1 MLRSIWGA
9 ALVAAGVCCA
19 VDGWAA
25 TPAAASA
32 SYVLPAAAID
42 DGARLD
48 AAMPSLAR
56 QLLADYR
63 DDDRSRD
70 LNQRFRLQ
78 LVAGDY
84 AAAERSLET
93 LSATVTQGPVPVRPN
108 LAQYRVYAR
117 AKALQTQQG
126 LDFNR
131 ALSRAFAELVTTMDD
146 RSAGVAMRVLNI
158 ETSDLPQQQRALAA
172 ALAPLRTRT
181 ALDRDAA
188 LALVRS
194 YQIERSYAALAPR
207 LPALTAA
214 DDARRYAIQR
224 DVAVTTPDGA
234 TVCATIV
241 RQRNAPERLPT
252 LLNFTIY
259 ADSVTTLNEARR
271 SASNGYVGV
280 TGTSRG
286 KGCSTAAAVPYEHDG
301 DDAAALIDWI
311 AAQPWSDGRVG
322 MYGGSYEGFT
332 QWATAKRR
340 PKALKALMPSVT
352 GAPGLDVPMEG
363 GIFYGFQYY
372 WPFYVTNNRRL
383 DNDAMEDDARWQ
395 RMYQQWYVSGRPY
408 RELPQIDGMPNPF
421 YLRWLSH
428 PDYDAYWQ
436 AMIPYRDE
444 FAALDL
450 PVLTTTGY
458 YDGAQI
464 GALYYLRE
472 HYRYR
477 PQAEHYLVIGPYNHI
492 SGQRGTVATGDSLRG
507 YKLDPQAQ
515 LDIGELRY
523 QWFDYVFK
531 GAPKPA
537 LLADRINYQV
547 MGADR
552 WKHAPS
558 LAAMAQRRQRFYFG
572 AQAGGDDRY
581 AFLAKAAAADAY
593 AEQVIDLR
601 DRSDAERIVPGGG
614 IVDAQLDTAESVV
627 FVSEP
632 FAQAEE
638 FSGLFSGRLEASTNK
653 RDFDFNI
660 SLYELMPDQRYFE
673 LSRYQ
678 SRASYLDDLSRRRL
692 LEPGRRTVL
701 SFEAGRATSKRMQA
715 GSRLVA
721 VVSVL
726 RNPQQQINYGSGKP
740 VAAESIAD
748 AGEPI
753 RVRWYGGSYLE
764 IPLSD

>member
-9 ALVAAGVCCA
+9 ALVAAGVFWA
-19 VDGWAA
+19 ADGWAA

-32 SYVLPAAAID
+32 SYVLPAAAIE

-48 AAMPSLAR
+48 AAMPALAR

-84 AAAERSLET
+84 AAAERSLEA
-93 LSATVTQGPVPVRPN
+93 LSATATQGPVPVRPN
-108 LAQYRVYAR
+108 FAQYRLYAR
-117 AKALQTQQG
+117 AKALQAGQG
-126 LDFNR
+126 LDFGA
-131 ALSRAFAELVTTMDD
+131 ALTRAFAETVTPMDD
-146 RSAGVAMRVLNI
+146 RAAGVAMRVLNF
-158 ETSDLPQQQRALAA
+158 ESPDVPRQRRALAD
-172 ALAPLRTRT
+172 ALAPLRKQP
-181 ALDRDAA
+181 ALDRAAA

-194 YQIERSYAALAPR
+194 YQVERSYAAMAPL

-214 DDARRYAIQR
+214 DDARRYRVER
-224 DVAVTTPDGA
+224 DVAVATPDGA
-234 TVCATIV
+234 TVCATVV
-241 RQRNAPERLPT
+241 RPLNAAARLPT

-259 ADSVTTLNEARR
+259 ADPSTTLNEARR

-286 KGCSTAAAVPYEHDG
+286 KGCSTDKAMPYEHDG

-332 QWATAKRR
+332 QWAAAKRR

-372 WPFYVTNNRRL
+372 WPFYVANSRQL
-383 DNDAMEDDARWQ
+383 DNAAIEDYPRWQ
-395 RMYQQWYVSGRPY
+395 RMYQGWYVSGRPY
-408 RELPQIDGMPNPF
+408 RELPQIDGTPNPI

-477 PQAEHYLVIGPYNHI
+477 PQAEHYLVIGPYNHV

-507 YKLDPQAQ
+507 YTLDPQAQ
-515 LDIGELRY
+515 IDIGQLRY

-531 GAPKPA
+531 GAAKPA

-547 MGADR
+547 MGANE

-558 LAAMAQRRQRFYFG
+558 LAAMAQRRQKFYLG
-572 AQAGGDDRY
+572 ATAGSDSRY
-581 AFLAKAAAADAY
+581 AFLAQAAAPDAY

-601 DRSDAERIVPGGG
+601 DRRDAERIVPGGG
-614 IVDAQLDTAESVV
+614 IVDAALDTAESVV

-678 SRASYLDDLSRRRL
+678 SRASYVDDVSRRKL
-692 LEPGRRTVL
+692 LEPDRRTVL
-701 SFEAGRATSKRMQA
+701 NFEAGRATSKRMQA

-726 RNPQQQINYGSGKP
+726 RNPQQEINYGSGKA

-748 AGEPI
+748 AGEPM

-764 IPLSD
+764 IPLSR

>member
-9 ALVAAGVCCA
+9 ALVAAGVFWA
-19 VDGWAA
+19 ADGRAA

-32 SYVLPAAAID
+32 SYALPAAAAD

-48 AAMPSLAR
+48 AAMPTLAR
-56 QLLADYR
+56 QLLAEAS
-63 DDDRSRD
+63 DDGRD

-84 AAAERSLET
+84 AAAERSLEA
-93 LSATVTQGPVPVRPN
+93 LSASATQGPVPVRPN
-108 LAQYRVYAR
+108 LAQYRLYAR
-117 AKALQTQQG
+117 AKRLQMQQG
-126 LDFNR
+126 LDFDQ

-146 RSAGVAMRVLNI
+146 RSAGVAMRVLNF
-158 ETSDLPQQQRALAA
+158 EAADLPRQQRALAA
-172 ALAPLRTRT
+172 ALAPLRTRA

-194 YQIERSYAALAPR
+194 YQVERSYAAMAPR

-224 DVAVTTPDGA
+224 DVAVATPNGA
-234 TVCATIV
+234 TVCATVV
-241 RQRNAPERLPT
+241 RQRNAPQRQPT

-259 ADSVTTLNEARR
+259 ADPVTTLNEARR

-286 KGCSTAAAVPYEHDG
+286 KACSPDRPVPYEHDG
-301 DDAAALIDWI
+301 DDASALIDWI
-311 AAQPWSDGRVG
+311 AEQPWSDGRVG

-332 QWATAKRR
+332 QWAAAKRR

-372 WPFYVTNNRRL
+372 WPFYSAGNRGL
-383 DNDAMEDDARWQ
+383 DTAAMEDGARWD
-395 RMYQQWYVSGRPY
+395 RMYRQWYLSGRPY
-408 RELPQIDGMPNPF
+408 RELPQIDGTPNPF

-477 PQAEHYLVIGPYNHI
+477 PQAEHYLVIGPYSHI
-492 SGQRGTVATGDSLRG
+492 SGQRGTGATGDSLRG
-507 YKLDPQAQ
+507 YQLDPQAQ
-515 LDIGELRY
+515 IDIGELRY

-547 MGADR
+547 MGANA

-572 AQAGGDDRY
+572 AQAGGDGRY
-581 AFLAKAAAADAY
+581 AFLARAAASDAY
-593 AEQVIDLR
+593 AEQVVDLR

-614 IVDAQLDTAESVV
+614 IVDPELDTALSAV

-632 FAQAEE
+632 FARAQE

-660 SLYELMPDQRYFE
+660 SLYELMPDRRYFE

-678 SRASYLDDLSRRRL
+678 SRASYVDDVSRRRL

-740 VAAESIAD
+740 VAAESVAD
-748 AGEPI
+748 AGEPM

>member
-1 MLRSIWGA
+1 MLRSIVMT
-9 ALVAAGVCCA
+9 ALVAVGLFCAGE
-19 VDGWAA
+19 
-25 TPAAASA
+25 AASA
-32 SYVLPAAAID
+32 VPAAPSALYALPAGVAD
-42 DGARLD
+42 DPARLD
-48 AAMPSLAR
+48 AAMPALAR
-56 QLLADYR
+56 RLLAD
-63 DDDRSRD
+63 DSDGASGGDS
-70 LNQRFRLQ
+70 NQRFRLQ
-78 LVAGDY
+78 LAAGDY
-84 AAAERSLET
+84 AAAERSLEAFAA
-93 LSATVTQGPVPVRPN
+93 SATQGPVPVRPN
-108 LAQYRVYAR
+108 VAHYRLYAR
-117 AKALQTQQG
+117 AKALQARHG
-126 LDFNR
+126 LGFDA
-131 ALSRAFAELVTTMDD
+131 ALERAFAETVATMDD
-146 RSAGVAMRVLNI
+146 RRAGVAMRVLNA
-158 ETSDLPQQQRALAA
+158 EAADAPRQRRALAD
-172 ALAPLRTRT
+172 ALAPLRARS

-194 YQIERSYAALAPR
+194 YLAERSDAAMSAR
-207 LPALTAA
+207 LPALVAG
-214 DDARRYAIQR
+214 DDARRYLIQR
-224 DVAVTTPDGA
+224 DVTVATPDGA
-234 TVCATIV
+234 TVCATVV
-241 RQRNAPERLPT
+241 RPRGAPARRPT

-259 ADSVTTLNEARR
+259 ADPVTTLNEARR

-286 KGCSTAAAVPYEHDG
+286 KGCSTDRAVPYEHDG
-301 DDAAALIDWI
+301 DDAATLIDWI

-332 QWATAKRR
+332 QWAAAKRR

-352 GAPGLDVPMEG
+352 GAPGIDVPMEG

-372 WPFYVTNNRRL
+372 WPFYVTNNRQV
-383 DNDAMEDDARWQ
+383 DTAAMEDEARWN
-395 RMYQQWYVSGRPY
+395 RLYRQWYLSGRAY
-408 RELPQIDGMPNPF
+408 RELPQIDGTPNPF

-477 PQAEHYLVIGPYNHI
+477 PNAEHYLVIGPYNHI
-492 SGQRGTVATGDSLRG
+492 SGQRGTVATGTRLRG
-507 YKLDPQAQ
+507 YTLDPQAQ
-515 LDIGELRY
+515 IDLGELRY

-547 MGADR
+547 MGANE

-572 AQAGGDDRY
+572 AAVDGDGRHGLLATPAG
-581 AFLAKAAAADAY
+581 ADVF
-593 AEQVIDLR
+593 AEQTIDLR
-601 DRSDAERIVPGGG
+601 DRSDADRLVPGGG
-614 IVDAQLDTAESVV
+614 IVDAELDTAGSVV
-627 FVSEP
+627 FVSAP
-632 FAQAEE
+632 FAAAEE
-638 FSGLFSGRLEASTNK
+638 FSGLFSGRLEASANK

-660 SLYELMPDQRYFE
+660 SLYEWMPDGRYFE

-678 SRASYLDDLSRRRL
+678 SRASYVGDLSRRQL
-692 LEPGRRTVL
+692 LQPDRRTVL
-701 SFEAGRATSKRMQA
+701 NFEAGRATSKRMQA
-715 GSRLVA
+715 GSRLLA

-748 AGEPI
+748 AGEPL

-764 IPLSD
+764 IPLSR

>member
-1 MLRSIWGA
+1 MLRPILVSTLA
-9 ALVAAGVCCA
+9 AVGLSCAIAHAAEPA
-19 VDGWAA
+19 PRSYAM
-25 TPAAASA
+25 PAAVADDASRLDTA
-32 SYVLPAAAID
+32 LPA
-42 DGARLD
+42 
-48 AAMPSLAR
+48 LAR
-56 QLLADYR
+56 QLLADYH

-84 AAAERSLET
+84 AAAERSLAE
-93 LSATVTQGPVPVRPN
+93 LSATATQGPVPVRPN
-108 LAQYRVYAR
+108 YAQYRLYAR
-117 AKALQTQQG
+117 AKALQAGQG
-126 LDFNR
+126 LAFDA
-131 ALSRAFAELVTTMDD
+131 ALSRAFAEVVTAMDD
-146 RSAGVAMRVLNI
+146 RSAGVAMRVLNF
-158 ETSDLPQQQRALAA
+158 EASDVPRQRRALAD
-172 ALAPLRTRT
+172 ALAPLRKGA
-181 ALDRDAA
+181 ALDRNAA

-194 YQIERSYAALAPR
+194 YQVERSYAAMAPL
-207 LPALTAA
+207 LPALNAA
-214 DDARRYAIQR
+214 DDARRYLIQR
-224 DVAVTTPDGA
+224 DLAVVTPDGA
-234 TVCATIV
+234 TVCATVV
-241 RQRNAPERLPT
+241 RPRSAAGRLPT

-259 ADSVTTLNEARR
+259 ADPITTLNEARR

-286 KGCSTAAAVPYEHDG
+286 KACSRDVAVPYEHDG

-332 QWATAKRR
+332 QWAAAKRR

-372 WPFYVTNNRRL
+372 WPYYVTNNRQV
-383 DNDAMEDDARWQ
+383 DDAPMQDYARWN
-395 RMYQQWYVSGRPY
+395 RMYRQWYLSGRAY
-408 RELPQIDGMPNPF
+408 RELPQIDGTPNPF

-492 SGQRGTVATGDSLRG
+492 SGQRGTVATGTDLRG
-507 YKLDPQAQ
+507 YQLDPQAQ
-515 LDIGELRY
+515 IDIGELRY

-547 MGADR
+547 MGANE

-558 LAAMAQRRQRFYFG
+558 LAAMAQRRQRLYLGAAGSDGRHAFA
-572 AQAGGDDRY
+572 AQAP
-581 AFLAKAAAADAY
+581 AADTY
-593 AEQVIDLR
+593 AEQTIDLR
-601 DRSDAERIVPGGG
+601 DRRDADRIVPGGN
-614 IVDAQLDTAESVV
+614 IVDRELDTAESLV

-632 FAQAEE
+632 FAEAEE
-638 FSGLFSGRLEASTNK
+638 FSGLFSGRLDVATNK

-678 SRASYLDDLSRRRL
+678 SRASYVGDVSRRQL
-692 LEPGRRTVL
+692 LQPDRRTVL
-701 SFEAGRATSKRMQA
+701 NFEAGRATSKRMQR

-726 RNPQQQINYGSGKP
+726 RNPQQEINYGSGKA

-748 AGEPI
+748 AGEPM
-753 RVRWYGGSYLE
+753 RVRWYGGSYLD
-764 IPLSD
+764 IPLSH

>member
-1 MLRSIWGA
+1 MLRSIILMSAIA
-9 ALVAAGVCCA
+9 AVGLCGSAAR
-19 VDGWAA
+19 AA
-25 TPAAASA
+25 ETAASYA
-32 SYVLPAAAID
+32 LPAIVAD
-42 DGARLD
+42 DAKRLD

-63 DDDRSRD
+63 DPDRSRD

-84 AAAERSLET
+84 AAAERSLDE
-93 LSATVTQGPVPVRPN
+93 LAATATQGPVPVRLN
-108 LAQYRVYAR
+108 LAQYRLYAR
-117 AKALQTQQG
+117 AKALQAGQG
-126 LDFNR
+126 LSFEQ
-131 ALSRAFAELVTTMDD
+131 ALPRAFAESIATMDD
-146 RSAGVAMRVLNI
+146 RSAAVAMRVLNF
-158 ETSDLPQQQRALAA
+158 ETAEQPRQQRAMAD
-172 ALAPLRTRT
+172 ALAPLHKQPT
-181 ALDRDAA
+181 LDRNAA
-188 LALVRS
+188 LALLRS
-194 YQIERSYAALAPR
+194 YQVERSYAALAPQ
-207 LPALTAA
+207 LPALIAA
-214 DDARRYAIQR
+214 DDARRYLIQR

-234 TVCATIV
+234 TVCALIV
-241 RQRNAPERLPT
+241 RQRSAPERLPT

-259 ADSVTTLNEARR
+259 ADPVPTLNEARR
-271 SASNGYVGV
+271 SASHGYAGV
-280 TGTSRG
+280 IGNSRG
-286 KGCSTAAAVPYEHDG
+286 KGCSPDRPTPYEHDG

-372 WPFYVTNNRRL
+372 WPFYVTNNRQV
-383 DNDAMEDDARWQ
+383 DNAPLQDYPRWN
-395 RMYQQWYVSGRPY
+395 RMHRQWYLSGRPY
-408 RELPQIDGMPNPF
+408 RELPQIDGTPNPL

-436 AMIPYRDE
+436 SMIPYRDE

-450 PVLTTTGY
+450 KVLTTTGY

-464 GALYYLRE
+464 GALYYLRQ
-472 HYRYR
+472 HHRYR
-477 PQAEHYLVIGPYNHI
+477 PQAEHYLVIGPYNHV
-492 SGQRGTVATGDSLRG
+492 SGQRGTVATGTELRG
-507 YKLDPQAQ
+507 YTLDPQAQ
-515 LDIGELRY
+515 IDLGELRY

-547 MGADR
+547 MGANE

-558 LAAMAQRRQRFYFG
+558 LAAMAQRRQRFYLG
-572 AQAGGDDRY
+572 AAGSDGRN
-581 AFLAKAAAADAY
+581 AFAALAPAADSY
-593 AEQVIDLR
+593 AEQTIDLR
-601 DRSDAERIVPGGG
+601 DRRDADRIVPGGG
-614 IVDAQLDTAESVV
+614 IVDRELDTAESLV

-632 FAQAEE
+632 FKEAEE
-638 FSGLFSGRLEASTNK
+638 FSGLFSGRLEVETNK

-660 SLYELMPDQRYFE
+660 SLYEQLPDQRYFE

-678 SRASYLDDLSRRRL
+678 SRASYVGDVSRRQL
-692 LEPGRRTVL
+692 LQPDHRTVL
-701 SFEAGRATSKRMQA
+701 DFEAGRATSKRMQP

-726 RNPQQQINYGSGKP
+726 RNPQQEINYGSGKA
-740 VAAESIAD
+740 VAGESIAD
-748 AGEPI
+748 AGEPV

-764 IPLSD
+764 IPLSR